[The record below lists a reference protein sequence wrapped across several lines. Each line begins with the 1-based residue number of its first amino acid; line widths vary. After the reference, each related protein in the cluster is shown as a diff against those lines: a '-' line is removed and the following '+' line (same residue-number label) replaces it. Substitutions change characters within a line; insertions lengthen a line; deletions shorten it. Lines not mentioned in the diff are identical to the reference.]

1 MDIVD
6 LVNKY
11 GFPIV
16 MAVGMGYIIKY
27 VWEWS
32 TKEVKPV
39 ISEANT
45 VLIALIDRI
54 RMLDNDLIRLNQKVN
69 TVLHLRGKIIESD
82 RVMESVKVEREAARQ
97 FDEAARLDDKKPKPH
112 KDEDAAHK
120 ELQQQLKKKLDPDD
134 VKTASAG
141 ES

>member
-1 MDIVD
+1 
-6 LVNKY
+6 
-11 GFPIV
+11 
-16 MAVGMGYIIKY
+16 MGYIIKY

-39 ISEANT
+39 ISDANT

-69 TVLHLRGKIIESD
+69 TVLHLRGKTIEYE
-82 RVMESVKVEREAARQ
+82 RVEA
-97 FDEAARLDDKKPKPH
+97 EKKINEEVLKEKKSEDDKS
-112 KDEDAAHK
+112 
-120 ELQQQLKKKLDPDD
+120 
-134 VKTASAG
+134 ASAG